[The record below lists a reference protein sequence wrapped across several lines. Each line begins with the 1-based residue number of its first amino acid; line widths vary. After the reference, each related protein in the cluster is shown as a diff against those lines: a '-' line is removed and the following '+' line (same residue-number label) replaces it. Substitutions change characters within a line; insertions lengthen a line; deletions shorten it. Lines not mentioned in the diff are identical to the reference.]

1 MQVYSSAFLAC
12 SHRSQVFE
20 PSEIRK
26 RMLTDDDDLIRARDT
41 PERMQLS
48 NSTLSPSTALSVHVA
63 LTEDDIPGATEWVM
77 RQLANK
83 SALVRLAQA
92 QQIGFV
98 DDEEL
103 QLHLASNVHP
113 AEYKEAV
120 SYVLRQIFLEELEVP
135 HIWTHKRDQ
144 ITFFDVERPD
154 YRMDLLAEEELW
166 QINSFGQKY
175 RSLLERLRT
184 VKGLYAK
191 FEVKDDYFEEEIVP
205 RMDSAEM
212 AADATEYLSMKYKS
226 KKQDV
231 NEFRF
236 HDDDEVVADKK
247 KKAPSRT
254 SAYELAKKSL
264 VSKLA
269 EVCHTQTIGLD

>member
-1 MQVYSSAFLAC
+1 
-12 SHRSQVFE
+12 
-20 PSEIRK
+20 
-26 RMLTDDDDLIRARDT
+26 MLTDDDDLIRARDT

-48 NSTLSPSTALSVHVA
+48 NSTLSPSSALSVHVT
-63 LTEDDIPGATEWVM
+63 LTEEDIPGATEWVM

-83 SALVRLAQA
+83 RELARLARPRNEDNQS
-92 QQIGFV
+92 F
-98 DDEEL
+98 DDESEEIGDRSL
-103 QLHLASNVHP
+103 PSSVHP
-113 AEYKEAV
+113 TEYKEAV

-144 ITFFDVERPD
+144 VTFFDVERPD

-166 QINSFGQKY
+166 QISTFGQKY

-212 AADATEYLSMKYKS
+212 AADATEYLSMKYKF

-236 HDDDEVVADKK
+236 HDDDEGAVDKK

-254 SAYELAKKSL
+254 SAYELAKKSM
-264 VSKLA
+264 VAKLA
-269 EVCHTQTIGLD
+269 EVRHVIHELSDSTKYV